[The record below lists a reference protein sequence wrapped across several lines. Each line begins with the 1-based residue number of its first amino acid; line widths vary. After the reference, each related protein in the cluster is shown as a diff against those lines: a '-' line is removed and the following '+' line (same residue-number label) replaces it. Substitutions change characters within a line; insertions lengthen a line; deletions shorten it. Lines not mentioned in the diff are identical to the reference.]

1 MGEFPASG
9 PFRRTLTC
17 LRGWEARELVFQ
29 AESKQNEERKKNT
42 KTFRKDVYYRTW
54 LQQSKSKGF
63 YELGGLL
70 NKSSPCWGRCLVCQS
85 SVQKT
90 TVPPGGP
97 RGASGRWRRAADA
110 RLGGWAP
117 AVKGLCRVFSLA
129 SALSKRSWREGL
141 TSRQAGEGG
150 KPQPEERD

>member
-70 NKSSPCWGRCLVCQS
+70 NKSYHL
-85 SVQKT
+85 
-90 TVPPGGP
+90 
-97 RGASGRWRRAADA
+97 
-110 RLGGWAP
+110 
-117 AVKGLCRVFSLA
+117 VFSIPFSIFYL
-129 SALSKRSWREGL
+129 LWNVMV
-141 TSRQAGEGG
+141 
-150 KPQPEERD
+150 